1 MLLGWADV
9 SAEAVG
15 GLIVTS
21 GIPLTPI
28 NTARTTTSLIISNGR
43 WEKTVTTSVEERR
56 RGNDCPVRV
65 ELCKE
70 EEEAERR
77 DCPDPAVF
85 LQQSVSKQTAP
96 LYLLCSQAAGV
107 INQKAWRWAAVCH
120 LNLGEE
126 DFDFARLNMFLPN
139 ISLPKEKLKKCLKL
153 GGLHFTFCEQ

>member
-1 MLLGWADV
+1 MSHRESHLL
-9 SAEAVG
+9 
-15 GLIVTS
+15 
-21 GIPLTPI
+21 PLTQPERRR
-28 NTARTTTSLIISNGR
+28 ASLFQTDAGR
-43 WEKTVTTSVEERR
+43 KPVTTSVEERR

-85 LQQSVSKQTAP
+85 PQRSVSKQTAP
-96 LYLLCSQAAGV
+96 LYLLCSQAARV
-107 INQKAWRWAAVCH
+107 INQRAWRWAAVCH

-126 DFDFARLNMFLPN
+126 DFYFARLNMFLPN
-139 ISLPKEKLKKCLKL
+139 ISWPMEKLKKCLKL

>member
-1 MLLGWADV
+1 M

-120 LNLGEE
+120 LNFGGG
-126 DFDFARLNMFLPN
+126 RLLLCQ
-139 ISLPKEKLKKCLKL
+139 IKHVSAQYQLAKGKTEKMSKTRWSA
-153 GGLHFTFCEQ
+153 LHIL